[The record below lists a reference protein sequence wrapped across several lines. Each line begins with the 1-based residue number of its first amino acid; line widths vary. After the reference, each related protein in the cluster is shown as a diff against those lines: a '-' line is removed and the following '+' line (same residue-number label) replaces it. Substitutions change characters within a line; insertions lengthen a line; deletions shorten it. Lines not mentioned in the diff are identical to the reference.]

1 MCLRVEYGVG
11 RIDHLRLICGSTSS
25 TKKSD
30 CKTKIFSIHVQR
42 AFRDQVHSLNPRVQG
57 KYNTSKYILD
67 CGTAEIIS
75 KPYRSDI
82 S

>member
-1 MCLRVEYGVG
+1 MCLRIEYGVG
-11 RIDHLRLICGSTSS
+11 RINHLRLICGSTSS

-30 CKTKIFSIHVQR
+30 CKTGIFSIHVLR
-42 AFRDQVHSLNPRVQG
+42 ALQDQVHSLDSRVQG

-67 CGTAEIIS
+67 CGTIEIVS
-75 KPYRSDI
+75 KPCKSNG